1 MIAYRMQ
8 DADRDVQDL
17 LDPEK
22 QLSFPMDNDDEGVR
36 RGVSGCTSLTSL
48 AAYLACSAIQAS
60 NPVVVEIE
68 GPESEDVPLDAD
80 YGEVLLLPTR
90 ARVIEPGDAWWEAVG
105 DLADLHYSRGGYGLE
120 NYHYLLG
127 EAEEMLED

>member
-8 DADRDVQDL
+8 DKDRSVEAL
-17 LDPEK
+17 LDPEQ

-36 RGVSGCTSLTSL
+36 KGVSGCTSLTSL

-60 NPVVVEIE
+60 YPVIVEIE

-105 DLADLHYSRGGYGLE
+105 DLAEAHWESGVIGLQGY
-120 NYHYLLG
+120 HRLLG
-127 EAEEMLED
+127 LAEEMLEA